1 MSTDRQARRRSLATR
16 ARAFL
21 EGQVPRSEV
30 LQDLEAEDW
39 ADPVLRPM
47 LEAVQNAPKKSRFSG
62 LWGRAYDAYV
72 EQTKTL
78 IEAAER

>member
-1 MSTDRQARRRSLATR
+1 MSLDRLLRRRALAAR

-21 EGQVPRSEV
+21 DGQLPRSEV
-30 LQDLEAEDW
+30 LKDLEAEDW
-39 ADPVLRPM
+39 ADPLLRPL
-47 LEAVQNAPKKSRFSG
+47 LEAVQSAPKKSRFSG

-72 EQTKTL
+72 AQTKAL